1 VEKINII
8 QKEYSDDPW
17 KVLICCILLNQTSN
31 KQVRPLISDFFK
43 KWPDSSSVNSEDEL
57 VISDFIKT
65 TGFQNVKARRIKKF
79 SNEWSSGIRDPFKF
93 SGIGDYG
100 REAWRIFVTKDLEF
114 IPKDNKLRMYLECV

>member
-1 VEKINII
+1 MEKINII

-79 SNEWSSGIRDPFKF
+79 SNEWSSGISDPFNF

-100 REAWRIFVTKDLEF
+100 RDAWRIFVTKDLEF